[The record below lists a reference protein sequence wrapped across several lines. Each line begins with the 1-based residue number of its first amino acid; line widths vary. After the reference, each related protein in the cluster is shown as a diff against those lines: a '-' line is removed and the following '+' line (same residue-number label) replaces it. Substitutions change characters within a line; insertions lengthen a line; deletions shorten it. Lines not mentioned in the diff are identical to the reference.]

1 MKLVVNIA
9 AVVLLIVLSIGAYH
23 LAIVRPA
30 LMADRQVAMLDVDQL
45 LKDMVVAL
53 AQSGASDDEIR
64 NKSTTFRQKLE
75 EAARLI
81 ESRDRVVLINA
92 AAVVGSAS
100 PDYTA
105 VVREALELPAPK
117 AETP

>member
-1 MKLVVNIA
+1 MKLVLNIVA
-9 AVVLLIVLSIGAYH
+9 ASLLIILGISIYH

-30 LMADRQVAMLDVDQL
+30 LMADRQLAMLDVDQL

-53 AQSGASDDEIR
+53 AQSGASDDDIR

-81 ESRDRVVLINA
+81 ENRDRVVLINA

>member
-1 MKLVVNIA
+1 MKLVVNIV
-9 AVVLLIVLSIGAYH
+9 AVSLLIILSISTYH

-53 AQSGASDDEIR
+53 AQSGAAEDEIR
-64 NKSTTFRQKLE
+64 NKSATFRRKVE

-105 VVREALELPAPK
+105 VVREALELPPPK
-117 AETP
+117 VDTP